1 MIKKIILPL
10 ILSMFIGNV
19 FSGEIE
25 FSAIGESKRAS
36 YFLNTSSVNE
46 IEKNVIEVKTLTTLK
61 KPGKTTEGLKY
72 YTLVSSELINCEK
85 KEIKKIQSDFYDFRI
100 NAKFHQLLTISLEK
114 SDDKLIAKWALTSQ
128 NKGLLQGTLLKS
140 EKDDDAIWYPATD
153 KGSVN
158 QGIVGVAC
166 SAYLKNKILNTN

>member
-1 MIKKIILPL
+1 MKKIIFL
-10 ILSMFIGNV
+10 ITFLT
-19 FSGEIE
+19 FSYAQAEVIE

-36 YFLNTSSVNE
+36 YFLNTSTVNE

-85 KEIKKIQSDFYDFRI
+85 KEIKKIQSDFYNFKI

-140 EKDDDAIWYPATD
+140 EKDDDAVWYPATD

-158 QGIVGVAC
+158 QGIVDVAC